1 MLLVISIVNF
11 LGAFTIY
18 TDNHNGLMSMNI
30 LSLVY
35 SAGYLFNPRFSKNFR
50 NRAGMQVIKNV
61 ILILLLL
68 FYKSIENSNDKP
80 QQPKQLQL
88 YEGKIQK
95 IDSVKKTSCDSKDTF
110 FYPNTD
116 NENLVTLNQLQV
128 SFSKE
133 FSENNDRKSS
143 SEQDYWDHIQ

>member
-61 ILILLLL
+61 ILVLMLL
-68 FYKSIENSNDKP
+68 FIKQYSNPIALENDVMKLSLKSQKSI
-80 QQPKQLQL
+80 
-88 YEGKIQK
+88 
-95 IDSVKKTSCDSKDTF
+95 
-110 FYPNTD
+110 
-116 NENLVTLNQLQV
+116 
-128 SFSKE
+128 
-133 FSENNDRKSS
+133 
-143 SEQDYWDHIQ
+143 